1 MIEKSFN
8 STGRVGLHNHWWINF
23 SKAAWDKANGNF
35 IEIRDK
41 MLQEYGARLIVGGIE
56 FEHDEQA
63 TLFLLRWS

>member
-1 MIEKSFN
+1 MKFISATC
-8 STGRVGLHNHWWINF
+8 SVGLDNSWWINF
-23 SKAAWDKANGNF
+23 SRAAWSKANGNF
-35 IEIRDK
+35 IETRDK